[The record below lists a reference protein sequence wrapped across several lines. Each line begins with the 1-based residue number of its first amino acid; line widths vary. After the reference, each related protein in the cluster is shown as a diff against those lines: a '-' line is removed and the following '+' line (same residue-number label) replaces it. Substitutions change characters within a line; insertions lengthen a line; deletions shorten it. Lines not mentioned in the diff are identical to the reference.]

1 MLKAIRVTN
10 FKIVNDS
17 SLVPLKP
24 LSLLIGRNGSGKS
37 SLVEVLDWL
46 GKAVHCGA
54 TEATEQFHNITDVL
68 NGWAND
74 STRTFG
80 ITLEF
85 DPQDTSVKETVLYR
99 VEVGVQK
106 SDQLPCIAYEQLSC
120 KTNDGEDISIRSDG
134 STRERRREARLL
146 EEVRTTKLTE
156 SKNKISKTTIKPE
169 TTVQWVPTTHPDR
182 LALSEIDPVE
192 RGGDLL
198 KRFLER
204 AVFLRLN
211 PRSIASF
218 APART
223 QPSPRLLD
231 DEGLGVAHLL
241 TQLDEEILSILVE
254 KLSNIIASASNLESH
269 IPSGP
274 ADRRFF
280 TFIEER
286 SGEERPLQVPAW
298 VLSEGTRRMTAILA
312 LLLHDNPPPLLCI
325 EEVENGLDP
334 WTLKYLL
341 NELTSAVERG
351 IQVILTTH
359 SPYLLNFIQL
369 ENIILCDR
377 RSYDVEFF
385 TEKSLPSLEDIESH
399 IGLGDLYANRYL
411 YHEPNGKEK

>member
-10 FKIVNDS
+10 FKIINDS

-24 LSLLIGRNGSGKS
+24 LTLLIGRNGAGKS

-46 GKAVHCGA
+46 GKAVHSGA
-54 TEATEQFHNITDVL
+54 TEATEQFHNITDIL
-68 NGWAND
+68 NGWVND
-74 STRTFG
+74 PTRTFD

-85 DPQDTSVKETVLYR
+85 DPQDASVGEKIVYR
-99 VEVGVQK
+99 VHVGVQE

-120 KTNDGEDISIRSDG
+120 KTIDGEDISIRSVG
-134 STRERRREARLL
+134 STRERRRDARLL

-156 SKNKISKTTIKPE
+156 SKDKISKTTIRPE
-169 TTVQWVPTTHPDR
+169 TTDQWVPTTHPDR

-211 PRSIASF
+211 PRSIARF
-218 APART
+218 APARNK
-223 QPSPRLLD
+223 PSPRLLD
-231 DEGLGVAHLL
+231 DEGLGVAYLL
-241 TQLDEEILSILVE
+241 TQLDEETLDILVK
-254 KLSNIIASASNLESH
+254 KLSHIIASASNLESH
-269 IPSGP
+269 IPAGP

-280 TFIEER
+280 TFVEKR
-286 SGEERPLQVPAW
+286 SGEEKPLQVPAW

-312 LLLHDNPPPLLCI
+312 LLLHDNPPELLCI

-334 WTLKYLL
+334 WTLKFLL
-341 NELTSAVERG
+341 DELTSAVERG

-359 SPYLLNFIQL
+359 SPYLLNFIPI
-369 ENIILCDR
+369 ESIILCDR
-377 RSYDVEFF
+377 RSYDVEFL
-385 TEKSLPSLEDIESH
+385 TEESLPSLEDIASH
-399 IGLGDLYANRYL
+399 IGLGDLYTNRYL
-411 YHEPNGKEK
+411 YREHDGEKK

>member
-10 FKIVNDS
+10 FKIINDS

-24 LSLLIGRNGSGKS
+24 LTLLIGRNGSGKS

-46 GKAVHCGA
+46 GKAVHSGA
-54 TEATEQFHNITDVL
+54 TEATEQFHNITDIL

-74 STRTFG
+74 PTRTFG

-85 DPQDTSVKETVLYR
+85 DPQDASVGEKILYR
-99 VEVGVQK
+99 VEVGVQE
-106 SDQLPCIAYEQLSC
+106 SDQLPCITYEQLSC
-120 KTNDGEDISIRSDG
+120 KTVDGENISIRSDG
-134 STRERRREARLL
+134 STRERRRDARLL
-146 EEVRTTKLTE
+146 KEVRTTTFTE
-156 SKNKISKTTIKPE
+156 SKDKMSKTTIKPE
-169 TTVQWVPTTHPDR
+169 TTVQWVPTTHADR

-211 PRSIASF
+211 PRSIARF

-223 QPSPRLLD
+223 KPSPRLLD
-231 DEGLGVAHLL
+231 DEGLGVAYLL
-241 TQLDEEILSILVE
+241 TQLDEETLGILVE
-254 KLSNIIASASNLESH
+254 KLSHIIASASNLESH
-269 IPSGP
+269 IPASP

-280 TFIEER
+280 TFVEER

-312 LLLHDNPPPLLCI
+312 LLLHDHPPELLCI

-334 WTLKYLL
+334 WTLRFLCD
-341 NELTSAVERG
+341 ELTSAVERG
-351 IQVILTTH
+351 TQVILTTH
-359 SPYLLNFIQL
+359 SPYLLNFVPL

-377 RSYDVEFF
+377 RSYDVEFL
-385 TEKSLPSLEDIESH
+385 TEGSLPSVEDIESH
-399 IGLGDLYANRYL
+399 IGLGDLYTNRYL
-411 YHEPNGKEK
+411 YHGHDGKEK